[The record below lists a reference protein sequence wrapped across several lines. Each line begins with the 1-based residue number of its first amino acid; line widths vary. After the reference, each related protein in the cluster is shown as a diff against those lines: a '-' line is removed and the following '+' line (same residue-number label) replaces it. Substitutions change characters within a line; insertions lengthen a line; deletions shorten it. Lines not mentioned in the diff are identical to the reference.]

1 LAVNSKGAP
10 FFAEFGSNKIG
21 RVDPETMRIT
31 EFVLPNSQARPRRI
45 AVTSDDLIWYSD
57 YPRGYIGRLDPATGK
72 VAERPSPGGGESG
85 PYAITAVDDIIWYA
99 ESAATPNMLVRFDP
113 KTETF
118 KRWPVPSGGGVI
130 RNMTPTPDGG
140 LALACSGVNMVALVR
155 ITEEA
160 PAR

>member
-1 LAVNSKGAP
+1 
-10 FFAEFGSNKIG
+10 
-21 RVDPETMRIT
+21 MRIA

-72 VAERPSPGGGESG
+72 VAEWPSPGGGESG
-85 PYAITAVDDIIWYA
+85 PYAITVVDDIIWYA

-140 LALACSGVNMVALVR
+140 LALACSGVNIVALVE
-155 ITEEA
+155 IGEEE
-160 PAR
+160 RFR